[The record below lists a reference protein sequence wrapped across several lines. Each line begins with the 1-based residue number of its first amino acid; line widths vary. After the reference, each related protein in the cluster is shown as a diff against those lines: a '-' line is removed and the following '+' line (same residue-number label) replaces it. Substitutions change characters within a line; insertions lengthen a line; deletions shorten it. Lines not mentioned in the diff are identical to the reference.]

1 MRLLISLQHAKNLLL
16 VKQTA
21 NLHILSLKKQE
32 KRTTSGLWVLT
43 MPYQPRKFSGKM
55 ETENK
60 AEE

>member
-1 MRLLISLQHAKNLLL
+1 MQKNLLL